1 MSLTYS
7 NPRKSFTTDSWPY
20 GSKRTTATFTIETG
34 KKGERASRVTV
45 NPKTGR
51 INKPKTTTYSDKA
64 MIVDGSDGRT
74 YIAELSL
81 WGSVTIR
88 KSDLHMQHEYISDT
102 SENYAEVLALFN

>member
-51 INKPKTTTYSDKA
+51 INKPKTTTYSTKA
-64 MIVDGSDGRT
+64 RIVDGSDGRT
-74 YIAELSL
+74 YIAELTMY
-81 WGSVTIR
+81 GCITIR
-88 KSDLHMQHEYISDT
+88 KSDLHLDHERFY
-102 SENYAEVLALFN
+102 ENNEKYPEVLELFN